1 MKTGVDSYLT
11 KLASVYEA
19 SESVKVVPTV
29 ANFKFLNW
37 KKLSSSAA
45 AIRLLSVALTMGLLS
60 IAGQALALQKIGS
73 NGPEVS
79 SSQRCLKKLGYF
91 NGPVSGKF
99 ASLTQNAVIK
109 FQQANRI
116 PADGVVGINTQ
127 RALQRACQSRTS
139 SKNTSGALRRSSLPQ
154 ASPSSQYPVL
164 SQGKAGAAVTR
175 LQQRLRQLGYFNANP
190 TGNFGQIT
198 KDAVIAFQRNYR
210 IPANGIV
217 NRQTWN
223 TLMGSS
229 PTSARSSLST
239 PQVRELQVRLQQL
252 GYFNT
257 NPTGNIGPMTREAVI
272 QFQRNYRLP
281 VDGIANAQVLE
292 AVRRASIGGYTTQQ
306 PSRNYLTV
314 GDQGENVRLV
324 QERLSQLGFS
334 NINPD
339 GFFNDYT
346 RESVIAFQQ
355 YSRLNSTG
363 NVDWQTWQALGL
375 NSSNVGNSAEAND
388 YLFAETNGYVFAESY
403 DYVAPQ
409 NNRYLPPTNNVVPVT
424 NGNTLVATNPYRVI
438 VPISNNDTL
447 SKVQQ
452 YIPNAVTEQSNLGDY
467 VNAGAFSDRA
477 QAETLTKKLRSLG
490 LDARVKFN

>member
-1 MKTGVDSYLT
+1 METGVNSYLT

-19 SESVKVVPTV
+19 SENVKVIPSV
-29 ANFKFLNW
+29 ANLKLKNL

-45 AIRLLSVALTMGLLS
+45 MRLLSVALITWLLS

-73 NGPEVS
+73 NGAEVS

-116 PADGVVGINTQ
+116 TADGVVGVSTQ
-127 RALQRACQSRTS
+127 RALQRTCQSRTYS
-139 SKNTSGALRRSSLPQ
+139 RNISNG
-154 ASPSSQYPVL
+154 QYPVL
-164 SQGKAGAAVTR
+164 SQGKTGAAVTR
-175 LQQRLRQLGYFNANP
+175 LQQRLRQLGYLNANP
-190 TGNFGQIT
+190 TGNFGPMT
-198 KDAVIAFQRNYR
+198 RDAVIAFQRNYR
-210 IPANGIV
+210 ISANGIV
-217 NRQTWN
+217 NQQTWN
-223 TLMGSS
+223 ALLGSS
-229 PTSARSSLST
+229 RTPARASLSNQ
-239 PQVRELQVRLQQL
+239 QVRELQVRLRQL

-257 NPTGNIGPMTREAVI
+257 AATGNIGPMTRKAVTR
-272 QFQRNYRLP
+272 FQQNYRLP

-292 AVRRASIGGYTTQQ
+292 SVRRASTPGYAVQQ
-306 PSRNYLTV
+306 SSRNYLTV
-314 GDQGENVRLV
+314 GDRGENVTLV
-324 QERLSQLGFS
+324 QERLSQLGFFNS
-334 NINPD
+334 NPD
-339 GFFNDYT
+339 GVFNDYT

-363 NVDWQTWQALGL
+363 NVDWQTWEALGL
-375 NSSNVGNSAEAND
+375 NSSNGGNYTENNS
-388 YLFAETNGYVFAESY
+388 YVFAETN

-424 NGNTLVATNPYRVI
+424 NGNTLVANNPYRVI

-452 YIPNAVTEQSNLGDY
+452 YIPYAVTEQSHLGDY

-477 QAETLTKKLRSLG
+477 QAETLSKMLRSYG
-490 LDARVKFN
+490 LDARVKYN

>member
-1 MKTGVDSYLT
+1 METGVYSYLS
-11 KLASVYEA
+11 KLASVYET

-37 KKLSSSAA
+37 KKLSSGA
-45 AIRLLSVALTMGLLS
+45 AIRLLSVALITGLLS
-60 IAGQALALQKIGS
+60 IAGQAVALQKIGS
-73 NGPEVS
+73 NGADVT

-99 ASLTQNAVIK
+99 ATLTQNAVIK

-116 PADGVVGINTQ
+116 SADGVVGASTQ
-127 RALQRACQSRTS
+127 RALQRACQARTS
-139 SKNTSGALRRSSLPQ
+139 SRNTSGVLQ
-154 ASPSSQYPVL
+154 SPSGQYPVL
-164 SQGKAGAAVTR
+164 SQGKTGAAVTR
-175 LQQRLRQLGYFNANP
+175 LQQRLRQLGYLNANS
-190 TGNFGQIT
+190 TGNFGPMT
-198 KDAVIAFQRNYR
+198 RDAVIAFQRKYR

-223 TLMGSS
+223 ALMGSS
-229 PTSARSSLST
+229 PTSARSRLST
-239 PQVRELQVRLQQL
+239 QQVRELQVRLRQL

-257 NPTGNIGPMTREAVI
+257 DATGNIGPMTREAVI

-292 AVRRASIGGYTTQQ
+292 AVRRASTGGYATQQ
-306 PSRNYLTV
+306 TSRNYLTV
-314 GDQGENVRLV
+314 GDRGENVRLV

-375 NSSNVGNSAEAND
+375 NSSNVSN
-388 YLFAETNGYVFAESY
+388 YTETNSY
-403 DYVAPQ
+403 LPPTNDYVAPET
-409 NNRYLPPTNNVVPVT
+409 NRYVLPLTNNVVPVT
-424 NGNTLVATNPYRVI
+424 NGNTLVANNPYRVI
-438 VPISNNDTL
+438 VPISSNDTL
-447 SKVQQ
+447 IKVQQ
-452 YIPNAVTEQSNLGDY
+452 YIPNAVTEQSSLGDY

-477 QAETLTKKLRSLG
+477 QAETLTKKLRSYG

>member
-19 SESVKVVPTV
+19 SESVKVVPAV

-37 KKLSSSAA
+37 KKLSSAA
-45 AIRLLSVALTMGLLS
+45 AMRLLSVALTMGLLS

-73 NGPEVS
+73 KGPEVT

-116 PADGVVGINTQ
+116 PADGVVGASTQ
-127 RALQRACQSRTS
+127 QALQRACQSKTFSR
-139 SKNTSGALRRSSLPQ
+139 NTSGGLR
-154 ASPSSQYPVL
+154 SPSGQYPVL
-164 SQGKAGAAVTR
+164 SQGKTGASVTR

-223 TLMGSS
+223 KLLGSS
-229 PTSARSSLST
+229 PTPGRSSLST
-239 PQVRELQVRLQQL
+239 QQVRELQVHLRQL
-252 GYFNT
+252 GYFKT
-257 NPTGNIGPMTREAVI
+257 NPTGKIGAMTREAVI

-281 VDGIANAQVLE
+281 VDGIANAQLLDS
-292 AVRRASIGGYTTQQ
+292 VRRASTVGYTTQ
-306 PSRNYLTV
+306 PAGRNYLTV

-334 NINPD
+334 NTNPD
-339 GFFNDYT
+339 GLFNDYT
-346 RESVIAFQQ
+346 RQSVIAFQQ
-355 YSRLNSTG
+355 SSRLNSTG

-375 NSSNVGNSAEAND
+375 NSSTVSNS
-388 YLFAETNGYVFAESY
+388 AETNGYV
-403 DYVAPQ
+403 
-409 NNRYLPPTNNVVPVT
+409 LPPPNDYVVPVT
-424 NGNTLVATNPYRVI
+424 NGNTLVANNPYRVI

-467 VNAGAFSDRA
+467 VNAGAFSDRT
-477 QAETLTKKLRSLG
+477 QAETLSKKLRSLG
-490 LDARVKFN
+490 LDARVKYN

>member
-1 MKTGVDSYLT
+1 VKTGVDSYLT

-19 SESVKVVPTV
+19 SESIKVVPTV

-37 KKLSSSAA
+37 KKLSSGAAMRLFSAA
-45 AIRLLSVALTMGLLS
+45 IITGLLS

-127 RALQRACQSRTS
+127 QALQRACQSRNTS
-139 SKNTSGALRRSSLPQ
+139 STSRSSG
-154 ASPSSQYPVL
+154 QYPVL
-164 SQGKAGAAVTR
+164 SQGKTGAAVTR
-175 LQQRLRQLGYFNANP
+175 LQQRLRQLGYLNVNP
-190 TGNFGQIT
+190 NGNFGPKT
-198 KDAVIAFQRNYR
+198 RDAVIKFQRNYR
-210 IPANGIV
+210 IAANGIV

-223 TLMGSS
+223 ALLGSS
-229 PTSARSSLST
+229 PNQARSSRSSSLST
-239 PQVRELQVRLQQL
+239 QQVRELQVRLRQL

-257 NPTGNIGPMTREAVI
+257 NPTGTIGPITKNAVMK
-272 QFQRNYRLP
+272 FQQNYRLP
-281 VDGIANAQVLE
+281 ADGIADAQVLE
-292 AVRRASIGGYTTQQ
+292 AVRRVSTGGSITQQ
-306 PSRNYLTV
+306 PSRDYLTV
-314 GDQGENVRLV
+314 GDRGDNVALV
-324 QERLSQLGFS
+324 QQRLLQLNLS
-334 NINPD
+334 NTNPD
-339 GFFNDYT
+339 GFFSNDT
-346 RESVIAFQQ
+346 KESVIAFQQ
-355 YSRLNSTG
+355 SSQLNVTG

-375 NSSNVGNSAEAND
+375 DSSTGGNYTEANGSA
-388 YLFAETNGYVFAESY
+388 LPETNRYLVPVNTGYATPE
-403 DYVAPQ
+403 
-409 NNRYLPPTNNVVPVT
+409 NNRYVLPPANAYAIPGT
-424 NGNTLVATNPYRVI
+424 NGNTLVASNPYRVI
-438 VPISNNDTL
+438 VPISSNDTL

-452 YIPNAVTEQSNLGDY
+452 YIPSAVTEQSHLGDY

-490 LDARVKFN
+490 LDARVKYN

>member
-1 MKTGVDSYLT
+1 METGVNSYLT
-11 KLASVYEA
+11 NLASVYEA
-19 SESVKVVPTV
+19 SENVKVVPTV

-37 KKLSSSAA
+37 KKLSSGA
-45 AIRLLSVALTMGLLS
+45 AIRFLSVALITGLLS
-60 IAGQALALQKIGS
+60 IAGQALALQKLGS
-73 NGPEVS
+73 NGAEVS

-116 PADGVVGINTQ
+116 TADGVVGASTQ

-139 SKNTSGALRRSSLPQ
+139 SRNTSGGLRSSG
-154 ASPSSQYPVL
+154 QYPVL
-164 SQGKAGAAVTR
+164 SQGKTGASVTR
-175 LQQRLRQLGYFNANP
+175 LQQRLRQLGYLNVNP
-190 TGNFGQIT
+190 TGNFGPMT
-198 KDAVIAFQRNYR
+198 RDAVIAFQRNYR
-210 IPANGIV
+210 ISGNGIV
-217 NRQTWN
+217 NQQTWN
-223 TLMGSS
+223 ALLGSS
-229 PTSARSSLST
+229 PTPGRSKLST
-239 PQVRELQVRLQQL
+239 QQVRELQVRLRQL

-257 NPTGNIGPMTREAVI
+257 AATGNIGPMTREAVTR
-272 QFQRNYRLP
+272 FQQNYRLP

-292 AVRRASIGGYTTQQ
+292 SVRRASTPGYTTQQ
-306 PSRNYLTV
+306 PGRSYLTV
-314 GDQGENVRLV
+314 GDQGDNVRLV
-324 QERLSQLGFS
+324 QQRLSQLGFP
-334 NINPD
+334 NTNPD
-339 GFFNDYT
+339 GVFSNYT

-355 YSRLNSTG
+355 SSRLNPTG
-363 NVDWQTWQALGL
+363 NVDWQTWEALGL
-375 NSSNVGNSAEAND
+375 NSSNVANSAEAN
-388 YLFAETNGYVFAESY
+388 GYVFTETN

-424 NGNTLVATNPYRVI
+424 NGNTLVANNPYRVI

-447 SKVQQ
+447 IKVQQ
-452 YIPNAVTEQSNLGDY
+452 YIPNAVAEQSHLGDY